1 MFLDAANLRSSLFM
15 ANGEDFEAAKIGTYE
30 ILLSDSEREENLSPI
45 TTKTEYKENNRER
58 KRSASLPFM
67 EDHSRFYKGLVAT
80 KGLKITEEKG
90 KRHGAR
96 NSRNTLGND
105 SEIKDETEDTLYN
118 LKSEGCS
125 TRRSSSMPE
134 FYQFTRNRRQEIPS
148 KQFWQKQCGGDY
160 RKWEDKPLVSC
171 LKNDL
176 ERKDDTLKLPIIST
190 SSSSKNLERQHSPD
204 IEEVESGHTK
214 IQRKTYLPR
223 INTNSGNIFMKK
235 R

>member
-1 MFLDAANLRSSLFM
+1 M
-15 ANGEDFEAAKIGTYE
+15 ANGEDFEAAKTGTYE
-30 ILLSDSEREENLSPI
+30 IMLSDSEREDNLSPI

-67 EDHSRFYKGLVAT
+67 EDHNRFYKGLVAT
-80 KGLKITEEKG
+80 KGLKITGEKG
-90 KRHGAR
+90 KRQGAR
-96 NSRNTLGND
+96 NSRNTLEND

-118 LKSEGCS
+118 LKSDGCS

-134 FYQFTRNRRQEIPS
+134 FYQFTRNRRQEIP
-148 KQFWQKQCGGDY
+148 KKHFRQKQCGSDH
-160 RKWEDKPLVSC
+160 RKWEDKPLLSS

-176 ERKDDTLKLPIIST
+176 GRKDDTLKLPIIST
-190 SSSSKNLERQHSPD
+190 SSSSRNLERQHSPQ
-204 IEEVESGHTK
+204 EVELGHTK

-235 R
+235 I